1 MTATGWSTPADIRAE
16 LVRRWERGR
25 FLAEVAAPGDLFPL
39 RIGLKR
45 PTSPELGTR
54 FEEVRAW
61 AAALQGV
68 TQARLETREVNHRQ
82 LGANSIPVALWFDTV
97 DAAATVIGKSRDLA
111 RFRALI
117 ELTMA
122 RCPELSPLLAK
133 RPMDALTEADVWPRL
148 LDVAT
153 WVRDNPRPGI
163 YVRQVDVPGVHTKF
177 IEQHQRMLSAMLDI
191 LLPEAA
197 VDTSAGPTDFARRY
211 GFRVKPRLVRFR
223 YLDQRLSLG
232 AADVDRH
239 YTLTAADFGRLDPP
253 AQVFITENE
262 INFLAFPDVPKS
274 MVVFGAGSGLEHL
287 ADAPWLVGVPVHY
300 WGDIDTHGFAI
311 LDQLRAVVPHA
322 KSLMMDSE
330 TLATHRD
337 YWGAEESPTR
347 RDLNRLTTAELA
359 LYDDLRDNRL
369 GPSIRLEQER
379 VRFGRVRSAITAAAK
394 PASRNLAAI
403 ARPSEY
409 KAY

>member
-1 MTATGWSTPADIRAE
+1 MTATGWSTPADIRTD
-16 LVRRWERGR
+16 LLRRWERGR

-82 LGANSIPVALWFDTV
+82 LGANSTPVALWFDTV
-97 DAAATVIGKSRDLA
+97 DAVATVVGKTRDLA

-122 RCPELSPLLAK
+122 RCPELSPMLAK
-133 RPMDALTEADVWPRL
+133 RPLDALAAAEVWPQL

-153 WVRDNPRPGI
+153 WVRGHPRPGI

-177 IEQHQRMLSAMLDI
+177 IEQHQRTLSAMLDI

-197 VDTSAGPTDFARRY
+197 VDTSAGTADFARRY
-211 GFRVKPRLVRFR
+211 GFRARPRLVRFR
-223 YLDQRLSLG
+223 FLDQRLGLR

-239 YTLTAADFGRLDPP
+239 YTLTAADFGRIDPP
-253 AQVFITENE
+253 ARVFMTENE
-262 INFLAFPDVPKS
+262 INFLAFPDVPDAL
-274 MVVFGAGSGLEHL
+274 VIFGAGSGLEHL
-287 ADAPWLVGVPVHY
+287 ADVCWLADVPVYY

-322 KSLMMDSE
+322 ISLMMDSE
-330 TLATHRD
+330 TLLAHRD
-337 YWGAEESPTR
+337 YWGVEDKPAR
-347 RDLNRLTTAELA
+347 RDLHRLTAAELA

-369 GPSIRLEQER
+369 HPNLRLEQER
-379 VRFGRVRSAITAAAK
+379 IRFGWVRVAVSST
-394 PASRNLAAI
+394 
-403 ARPSEY
+403 
-409 KAY
+409 

>member
-1 MTATGWSTPADIRAE
+1 MTATGWSTPADIRTD
-16 LVRRWERGR
+16 LLRRWERGR

-82 LGANSIPVALWFDTV
+82 LGANSTPVALWFDTV
-97 DAAATVIGKSRDLA
+97 DAVATVVGKTRDLA

-122 RCPELSPLLAK
+122 RCPELSPMLAK
-133 RPMDALTEADVWPRL
+133 RPLDALAAAEVWPQL

-153 WVRDNPRPGI
+153 WVRGHPRPGI

-177 IEQHQRMLSAMLDI
+177 IEQHQRTLSAMLDI

-197 VDTSAGPTDFARRY
+197 VDTSAGTADFARRY
-211 GFRVKPRLVRFR
+211 GFRARPRLVRFR
-223 YLDQRLSLG
+223 FLDQRLGLR

-239 YTLTAADFGRLDPP
+239 YTLTAADFGRIDPP
-253 AQVFITENE
+253 ARVFMTENE
-262 INFLAFPDVPKS
+262 INFLAFPDVPDAL
-274 MVVFGAGSGLEHL
+274 VIFGAGSGLEHL
-287 ADAPWLVGVPVHY
+287 ADVCWLADVPVYY

-322 KSLMMDSE
+322 ISLMMDSE
-330 TLATHRD
+330 TLLAHRD
-337 YWGAEESPTR
+337 YWGVEDKPTR
-347 RDLNRLTTAELA
+347 RDLHRLTAAELA

-369 GPSIRLEQER
+369 HPNLRLEQER
-379 VRFGRVRSAITAAAK
+379 IRFGWVRVAVSST
-394 PASRNLAAI
+394 
-403 ARPSEY
+403 
-409 KAY
+409 